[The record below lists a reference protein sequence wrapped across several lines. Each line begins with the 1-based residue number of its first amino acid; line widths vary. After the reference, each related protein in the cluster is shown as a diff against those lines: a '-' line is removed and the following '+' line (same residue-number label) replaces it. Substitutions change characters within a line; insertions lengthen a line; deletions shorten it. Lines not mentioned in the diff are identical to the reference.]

1 MTEADTGAPLSD
13 AYYMGLAIRRA
24 KEAAVRGEV
33 PVGAIV
39 VIDGELYSSGGN
51 AREERN
57 DPTAHA
63 EVLAIR
69 HAAEMC
75 ESWRLETATMYVT
88 VEPCLLCTGAIL
100 LSRIR
105 RVVYGCANPKGGA
118 LRFAMEHRKTLGLNH
133 EVEIV
138 PGVAEFE
145 CAQLLKEFFK
155 EKRAEKR
162 RDGRVVEGA

>member
-1 MTEADTGAPLSD
+1 MEIAL
-13 AYYMGLAIRRA
+13 RRA
-24 KEAAVRGEV
+24 KETALRGEV

-39 VIDGELYSSGGN
+39 VIDGTVYSAGAN
-51 AREERN
+51 AREATH

-75 ESWRLETATMYVT
+75 ESWRLETSTLYVT
-88 VEPCLLCTGAIL
+88 VEPCLLCTGAIF

-118 LRFAMEHRKTLGLNH
+118 LRFVSEHGKALGLNH
-133 EVEIV
+133 KVEIV
-138 PGVAEFE
+138 SGLNEFE
-145 CAQLLKEFFK
+145 CAALLREFFK
-155 EKRAEKR
+155 ERRIGKRKDDRPIETA
-162 RDGRVVEGA
+162 